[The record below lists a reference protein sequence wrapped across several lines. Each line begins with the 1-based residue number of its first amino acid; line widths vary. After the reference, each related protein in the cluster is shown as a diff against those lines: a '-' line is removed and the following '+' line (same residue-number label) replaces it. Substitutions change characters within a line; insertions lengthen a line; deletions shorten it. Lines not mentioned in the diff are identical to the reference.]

1 MTVPG
6 DPAPGPTGER
16 ADDDRYRVLLVCSSG
31 GHLAQLMRLRPWW
44 ESLDRSWACFPLADA
59 RSLLEGERVDWVHH
73 PTTRNLPNLV
83 RNLVL
88 AVRVLRRERP
98 DVIVSTGAGAAVPFF
113 WVIPLA
119 LYLLTFVLVF
129 ARRPLL
135 RHSWMLRA
143 QIVVIAAVAGFYIIP
158 NLYIVVG
165 LHVLGMF
172 EIGRAHV

>member
-6 DPAPGPTGER
+6 DPAPGPTGAR
-16 ADDDRYRVLLVCSSG
+16 AEADRYRVLLVCSSG

-73 PTTRNLPNLV
+73 PTTRNVPNLL

-113 WVIPLA
+113 WIG
-119 LYLLTFVLVF
+119 
-129 ARRPLL
+129 RLL
-135 RHSWMLRA
+135 RCRTVFLEVFDRVDSATLTGRLCAPVTDLMLVQWPEQQRLYRRA
-143 QIVVIAAVAGFYIIP
+143 VVAGTVY
-158 NLYIVVG
+158 
-165 LHVLGMF
+165 
-172 EIGRAHV
+172 

>member
-6 DPAPGPTGER
+6 DPSPGPSAGR
-16 ADDDRYRVLLVCSSG
+16 VAPDRYRVLLVCSSG

-44 ESLDRSWACFPLADA
+44 ETLDRSWACFPLADA

-113 WVIPLA
+113 WIGRLLRCRTVFLEVFDRVDSATLTGRLCAPVTDLMLVQWPEQRA
-119 LYLLTFVLVF
+119 LY
-129 ARRPLL
+129 RR
-135 RHSWMLRA
+135 A
-143 QIVVIAAVAGFYIIP
+143 VVAGTV
-158 NLYIVVG
+158 N
-165 LHVLGMF
+165 
-172 EIGRAHV
+172 